1 MRKNKSG
8 PPDKNQD
15 ALHEEVARLK
25 QQVHQ
30 LQLERDILTKANE
43 LIKKDMGIS
52 FQTLKN
58 REKTQVVDALK

>member
-1 MRKNKSG
+1 MRKRKPA
-8 PPDKNQD
+8 PPDKQQD
-15 ALHEEVARLK
+15 ALHDEIMQLK

-52 FQTLKN
+52 VLTLKN
-58 REKTQVVDALK
+58 S